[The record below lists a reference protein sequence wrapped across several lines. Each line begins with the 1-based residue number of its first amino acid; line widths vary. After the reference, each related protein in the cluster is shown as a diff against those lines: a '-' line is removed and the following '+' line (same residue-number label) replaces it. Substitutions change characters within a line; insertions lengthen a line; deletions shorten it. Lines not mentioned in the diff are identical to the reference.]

1 MGKLQDKLSASIKE
15 AMLSKNELKRDILRV
30 LKGELERERIAKD
43 FNDAAISKAAKKLVQ
58 LFEENG
64 NDKGEIEILQ
74 EFVLKQMDITELTEK
89 VNLLKSENN
98 YGPSDMGKVMAY
110 FRLNF
115 EGFYDGAVLSKL
127 TKEILA

>member
-43 FNDAAISKAAKKLVQ
+43 FNDAAISKAAKKLVS

-74 EFVLKQMDITELTEK
+74 EFVLKQMEITELTEK
-89 VNLLKSENN
+89 INSLKSENN
-98 YGPSDMGKVMAY
+98 YGPSDMGKVMGY
-110 FRLNF
+110 FRTNF